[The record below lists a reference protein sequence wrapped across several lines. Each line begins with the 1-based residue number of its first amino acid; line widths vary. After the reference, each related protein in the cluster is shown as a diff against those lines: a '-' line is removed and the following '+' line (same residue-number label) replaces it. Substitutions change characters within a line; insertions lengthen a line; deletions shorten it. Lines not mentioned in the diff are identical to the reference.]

1 MKFIVDAQLP
11 PALAHVL
18 INLGIEAQHV
28 FDIGLASAED
38 DAIWRYAENSHAVI
52 VTKDEDFAVRRAMNS
67 AGPIIV
73 WIRLGNSTKQELLR
87 WFSQLFPDILS
98 AINAGETLIEVT

>member
-1 MKFIVDAQLP
+1 
-11 PALAHVL
+11 
-18 INLGIEAQHV
+18 
-28 FDIGLASAED
+28 
-38 DAIWRYAENSHAVI
+38 
-52 VTKDEDFAVRRAMNS
+52 MNS

-87 WFSQLFPDILS
+87 GFSQLFPDILS